1 MKEIL
6 NKSLV
11 ADICKIIPRESFFFK
26 KVKKIHLVCLPASG
40 PELNLMFRLFLRDKN
55 DENCF
60 LDSVVPE
67 RVRTDKNRT
76 GARFFR

>member
-26 KVKKIHLVCLPASG
+26 KVKKKPPGVLASKWTRVE
-40 PELNLMFRLFLRDKN
+40 PDVQ
-55 DENCF
+55 
-60 LDSVVPE
+60 VVPE
-67 RVRTDKNRT
+67 GLKR
-76 GARFFR
+76 